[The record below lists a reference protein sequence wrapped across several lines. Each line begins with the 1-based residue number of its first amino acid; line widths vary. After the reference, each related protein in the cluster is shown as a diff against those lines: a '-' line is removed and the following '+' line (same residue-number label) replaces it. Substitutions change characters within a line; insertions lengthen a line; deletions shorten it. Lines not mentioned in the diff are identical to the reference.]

1 MCPRVAKAQPW
12 AGISE
17 RFQRYSSYVEFSHRL
32 YREVVLT
39 SRVRQFRNIWVDCFS
54 TSKDSWQR
62 VEAIFSRRFRIEASE
77 ENGSL
82 IGVETMFYRRL
93 ISSVAAFCLVLT
105 LALAATAKT
114 NSVNLP
120 NNGNNNQKSL
130 PVTEPLNL
138 AVLVQDDLISQVGN
152 ELGATS
158 GFIRSLP
165 AGSRVMVGYI
175 TTGTLQVRQSFTT
188 DLDKAAR
195 SLRVPRSSTSASA
208 FNPYV
213 EVIEA
218 LRSFNADWKGKN
230 AVLLISDGLDTSRGF
245 DIMSSA
251 HTLDL
256 DRAIKQANDRN
267 VSVYAFYAPAVGL
280 TSRSRLAASYGQ
292 NSLNRLADD
301 TGGKAFFQGTTGFV
315 TFDSYFD
322 HLRRTLNEQAR
333 AS

>member
-1 MCPRVAKAQPW
+1 
-12 AGISE
+12 
-17 RFQRYSSYVEFSHRL
+17 
-32 YREVVLT
+32 
-39 SRVRQFRNIWVDCFS
+39 
-54 TSKDSWQR
+54 
-62 VEAIFSRRFRIEASE
+62 
-77 ENGSL
+77 
-82 IGVETMFYRRL
+82 MFYRSL

-114 NSVNLP
+114 YSINLP

-138 AVLVQDDLISQVGN
+138 AVLVQDDLITQVGN
-152 ELGATS
+152 ELGSTS
-158 GFIRSLP
+158 DFIRSLP

-195 SLRVPRSSTSASA
+195 SLRIPRSNASASA
-208 FNPYV
+208 YNPYV

-218 LRSFNADWKGKN
+218 LRSFNAEWKGKN

-245 DIMSSA
+245 DITSSA
-251 HTLDL
+251 NTLDL
-256 DRAIKQANDRN
+256 ERAIKQANNRN
-267 VSVYAFYAPAVGL
+267 VAVYAFYAPAVGL
-280 TSRSRLAASYGQ
+280 TSRSRLAAGYGQ
-292 NSLNRLADD
+292 NSLSRLADD